1 MKTLRLAGFLTLTAL
16 AACDGGATTN
26 PDTEPDPDPDTGPV
40 VTMQGQ
46 VVNGRTQP
54 VPAAKLV
61 LTWGEV
67 GAMFPPFGTSVNLT
81 GTFPEAFQ
89 IDLTAP
95 PAAERLF
102 FPSAGFPDGYFDPAL
117 ESRIAVAR
125 ILVVK
130 QEANTTT
137 FIPTADILGGAE
149 DFALVYVERD
159 IAAGTAGAAYL
170 GGPATAGCHV
180 VKVATDAERDAVY
193 GAISQCQSQAADIA
207 AWKACGGYTSLSL
220 VAADT
225 IVGVRLVD
233 AHADLSF
240 RHMGPT
246 YLTPGAPTG
255 PVTCIP
261 PMIPDAMPCP
271 Q

>member
-1 MKTLRLAGFLTLTAL
+1 MKTLRLAGFLTLTAF
-16 AACDGGATTN
+16 AACDDAVTPN
-26 PDTEPDPDPDTGPV
+26 PDGDPDIGPV
-40 VTMQGQ
+40 VAMYGQ

-81 GTFPEAFQ
+81 GTFPEAFH
-89 IDLTAP
+89 IDLTSP
-95 PAAERLF
+95 PTAERLF
-102 FPSAGFPDGYFDPAL
+102 LASAGFPGGYFDPAL

-130 QEANTTT
+130 QEADTTA
-137 FIPTADILGGAE
+137 FIPSADILGGAE

-170 GGPATAGCHV
+170 GGPVTAGYHV

-193 GAISQCQSQAADIA
+193 GAISLCQSQAADIT

-220 VAADT
+220 ADADT

-233 AHADLSF
+233 AAADLTF

-261 PMIPDAMPCP
+261 PMIPGAMPCP

>member
-1 MKTLRLAGFLTLTAL
+1 MKTVRLAGLLTLTLTAF
-16 AACDGGATTN
+16 AACDDGVIT
-26 PDTEPDPDPDTGPV
+26 DPDIGPGPSLPV

-46 VVNGRTQP
+46 VVNGRAQP

-61 LTWGEV
+61 LSWGEV
-67 GAMFPPFGTSVNLT
+67 GAMFPPFGTSVNLN
-81 GTFPEAFQ
+81 GSFPESFQ

-102 FPSAGFPDGYFDPAL
+102 LPSAGFPTGYFDPAL

-130 QEANTTT
+130 QEADTAT
-137 FIPTADILGGAE
+137 FILSSDMLGGAE

-159 IAAGTAGAAYL
+159 ITAGTAGAAYL
-170 GGPATAGCHV
+170 GGPATAGYHV
-180 VKVATDAERDAVY
+180 VKVATDAARDAVY
-193 GAISQCQSQAADIA
+193 GQISRCQSQAADIV
-207 AWKACGGYTSLSL
+207 AWKACGGYTSLSI
-220 VAADT
+220 ADVDAT
-225 IVGVRLVD
+225 VYVRLVD
-233 AHADLSF
+233 AVADLSF
-240 RHMGPT
+240 RWLGPT